1 MTVGI
6 VGLGLIGGSLA
17 KALKAKTEHTV
28 LGYDIRET
36 TVRYAE
42 LIGCIDGELT
52 DDTLPQCDV
61 VLLAVYPGATVDYVR
76 THAER
81 FADGAIVIDC
91 GGVKKSIC
99 ERCQPLAAQ
108 HGFVFIGG
116 HPMAGLHHSGLKHA
130 TATLYDGASMILT
143 PEDTRDIPLLEKVTA
158 FIKSLGFETVTV
170 TTPERH
176 DEIIA
181 FTSQLAHV
189 VSNAYVKSPRAQVHR
204 GFSAGSYKD
213 LTRVAQL
220 NETMWAELFLE
231 NRENLLDE
239 IDTIIASLT
248 AYRDALEQA
257 DEETLRALLKE
268 GSDRKERIDAG
279 YGDH

>member
-17 KALKAKTEHTV
+17 KSLKAKTKHTV
-28 LGYDIRET
+28 LGCD
-36 TVRYAE
+36 VGDGVCRYAQM
-42 LIGCIDGELT
+42 IGCIDGELT
-52 DDTLPQCDV
+52 AETLPQCDV
-61 VLLAVYPGATVDYVR
+61 VLLAVYPGATVQYLRENAPRIAKD
-76 THAER
+76 T
-81 FADGAIVIDC
+81 IVIDC
-91 GGVKKSIC
+91 GGVKRNIC
-99 ERCQPLAAQ
+99 ETCYPIAKE

-116 HPMAGLHHSGLKHA
+116 HPMAGLHRSGLKYA
-130 TATLYDGASMILT
+130 TDTLYDGASMILT
-143 PEDTRDIPLLEKVTA
+143 PETTGDISLMERVTE
-158 FIKSLGFETVTV
+158 FLRSVGFGSITV

-220 NETMWAELFLE
+220 NDAMWTELFLE
-231 NRENLLDE
+231 NRDNLLCE
-239 IDTIIASLT
+239 IDTLIASLSE
-248 AYRDALEQA
+248 YREALLQQ
-257 DEETLRALLKE
+257 DEEALRALLRD
-268 GSDRKERIDAG
+268 GSDRKERIDF
-279 YGDH
+279 GDGTN